1 KLNKKGGEREVLDV
15 EILKKDLLLL
25 SKFLDKVVILC
36 EEEVRIRDLPACLL
50 DKEDFKNKIR
60 TQRLG
65 IREMRLVKKRFQKN
79 IKKISELRKKIIQIP
94 LQEIRNGKVDKLLLS
109 ELVTAS
115 QVEKDAKVI
124 KELIDLIIKEEKYKE
139 KIAEVRRKIKEI

>member
-1 KLNKKGGEREVLDV
+1 VLDV